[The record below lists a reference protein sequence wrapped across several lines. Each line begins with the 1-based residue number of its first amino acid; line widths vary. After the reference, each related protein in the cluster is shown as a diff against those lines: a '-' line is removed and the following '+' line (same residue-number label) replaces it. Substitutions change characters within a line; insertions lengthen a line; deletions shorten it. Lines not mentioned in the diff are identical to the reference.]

1 MSARLGHLTLDTVDL
16 DRAVAFW
23 VAVFEGQ
30 VWRAPD
36 GAIAVVSA
44 PGTELMIQRVDSVA
58 SGKNPIH
65 LDLFTAD
72 LDSELP
78 RLEALGAREVA
89 RYAQWERSGPP
100 SSTRT
105 DTSSMSSSAPN
116 PPERRDLPPARGVR
130 DAHRRG
136 RVRSCP
142 ACFDP

>member
-89 RYAQWERSGPP
+89 RYAQWGAIWATLIDPDGYLFDVVERAEP
-100 SSTRT
+100 S
-105 DTSSMSSSAPN
+105 
-116 PPERRDLPPARGVR
+116 
-130 DAHRRG
+130 
-136 RVRSCP
+136 
-142 ACFDP
+142 